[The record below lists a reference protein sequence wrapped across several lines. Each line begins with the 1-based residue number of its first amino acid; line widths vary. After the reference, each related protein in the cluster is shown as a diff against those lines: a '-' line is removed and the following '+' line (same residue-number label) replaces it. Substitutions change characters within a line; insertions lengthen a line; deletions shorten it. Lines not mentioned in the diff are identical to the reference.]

1 MRDCRKEAL
10 PDCTFLE
17 LPKRPLS
24 APVDY
29 YAPQDIERPLD
40 HKGLISRQNSTNIQK
55 TDFVSKSGLLRFAL
69 ANVNQTGRRDVY
81 LAFPSALFQLQ
92 NTTRPNGR
100 KTRETTSQETRPSR
114 PSLLTLPL
122 FPTSFY

>member
-40 HKGLISRQNSTNIQK
+40 HKGLISRKNSTNILK
-55 TDFVSKSGLLRFAL
+55 KWLRIKIWA
-69 ANVNQTGRRDVY
+69 AQIR
-81 LAFPSALFQLQ
+81 AC
-92 NTTRPNGR
+92 
-100 KTRETTSQETRPSR
+100 
-114 PSLLTLPL
+114 
-122 FPTSFY
+122 